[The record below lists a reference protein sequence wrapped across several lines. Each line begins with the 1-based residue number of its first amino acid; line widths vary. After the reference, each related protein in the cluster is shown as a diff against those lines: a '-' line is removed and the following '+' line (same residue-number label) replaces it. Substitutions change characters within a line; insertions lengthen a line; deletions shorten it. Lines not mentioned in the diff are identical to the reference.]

1 MVGSQGA
8 NSTALFLLV
17 GVFALLLLS
26 YPVESFAAKGGNGGG
41 NGGGGGN
48 NPAFT
53 TTLSISP
60 TSENSYQFK
69 QGTTITITAT
79 FNQNVEDSPVP
90 EISISGANTLA
101 ASDMTKSSSTVY
113 TYSYTVGA
121 GNGEATISISDATT
135 SATTSALSISGQNTF
150 SVDNTTSI
158 SNVSITSPTTD
169 TTPRLTFTAEK
180 GNTVTVTSS
189 GATTGN
195 VGSTTVSCGGNSN
208 TCNETIDLSTLNVG
222 TNNLTITST
231 DKAGNTATASTS
243 VVVQAANNG
252 GGGGG
257 GGGGGDTT
265 SPKAD
270 ITYSQSGPYRAGVT
284 FTITATFDENLKDAT
299 IPKIAFSGVTDTTPV
314 EMTKV
319 SASVYTFDYTVD
331 FNRTVTVS
339 ISLSGATDNSDNEIQ
354 SAPNSGGT
362 FDVLKKS
369 SSKKSTPPKLSSSSI
384 TSTGGADG
392 GFGGILQSSEYD
404 KGIVK
409 TGNTVSLRFDLDEN
423 FGDYYTFVLYLGEL
437 NNKESMGLDH
447 SLQVIYHNGQYTIS
461 DKEQLFSNVNVIETE
476 FDGKTILFFDIETDK
491 AFGDMDVGITAW
503 NKHNQ
508 MVRELNQNVFSISP
522 IVKPAEPGSFELLG
536 TLSDEY
542 VSGVYDAK
550 TDLAKDFEPFLFVNG
565 ISTDFV
571 FDESDLKQSLDTLYQ
586 KWNSKEI
593 SDLELI
599 QLKFELISQ
608 KKAFVNDDEQII
620 LLENMQEWQ
629 TEFLYDYVSEN
640 PLNSQALLSES
651 FEIISQMI

>member
-1 MVGSQGA
+1 MIGSHGA

-17 GVFALLLLS
+17 GVFAVLLLS
-26 YPVESFAAKGGNGGG
+26 YPVESFGAK
-41 NGGGGGN
+41 
-48 NPAFT
+48 PFKAT
-53 TTLSISP
+53 ISISP

-69 QGTTITITAT
+69 EGTTITITAT
-79 FNQNVEDSPVP
+79 FSEVVEDSPVP
-90 EISISGANTLA
+90 EISISGANTL
-101 ASDMTKSSSTVY
+101 SSIDMTKSSSTVY

-135 SATTSALSISGQNTF
+135 SATTSTLSVLGTTTF
-150 SVDNTTSI
+150 LVDNTTSI
-158 SNVSITSPTTD
+158 SNVSIVSPTTD

-180 GNTVTVTSS
+180 GNTVTVSSS

-195 VGSTTVSCGGNSN
+195 VGSTSVSCGGSTT
-208 TCNETIDLSTLNVG
+208 TCTETIVNLSALNIG
-222 TNNLTITST
+222 TNNLSITST

-252 GGGGG
+252 GGGG
-257 GGGGGDTT
+257 DTT

-270 ITYSQSGPYRAGVT
+270 ITYSQSGAYRAGAT
-284 FTITATFDENLKDAT
+284 FTITATFDENLKGAT
-299 IPKIAFSGVTDTTPV
+299 IPKIAFSGVTDTAPV

-319 SASVYTFDYTVD
+319 SATVYTFEYTVD
-331 FNRTVTVS
+331 FNKTVTVS
-339 ISLSGATDNSDNEIQ
+339 ISLSGATDNSNNDIQ
-354 SAPNSGGT
+354 STPNSGGT
-362 FDVLKKS
+362 FDVLKNS
-369 SSKKSTPPKLSSSSI
+369 SNKPTPPKLSSSSI

-409 TGNTVSLRFDLDEN
+409 SGNTVSLRFDLDEN

-437 NNKESMGLDH
+437 NNKESMGVDH

-461 DKEQLFSNVNVIETE
+461 DKEELFSGVNVIETE
-476 FDGKTILFFDIETDK
+476 FDGKTILFFDLETDK

-503 NKHNQ
+503 NKYNQ

-522 IVKPAEPGSFELLG
+522 KVAPAEPGSFELLG

-542 VSGVYDAK
+542 VSGVYDVK
-550 TDLAKDFEPFLFVNG
+550 TDLAKDFEPFLSVKG

-571 FDESDLKQSLDTLYQ
+571 FNETDWNRSLDILYQ
-586 KWNSKEI
+586 KWNSKEV

-599 QLKFELISQ
+599 QLQFELISQ
-608 KKAFVNDDEQII
+608 KKAFVDDDEQII

-651 FEIISQMI
+651 FEIISLMI

>member
-8 NSTALFLLV
+8 NRTALFLLV

-41 NGGGGGN
+41 GNGGGG
-48 NPAFT
+48 
-53 TTLSISP
+53 
-60 TSENSYQFK
+60 
-69 QGTTITITAT
+69 
-79 FNQNVEDSPVP
+79 
-90 EISISGANTLA
+90 
-101 ASDMTKSSSTVY
+101 
-113 TYSYTVGA
+113 
-121 GNGEATISISDATT
+121 
-135 SATTSALSISGQNTF
+135 
-150 SVDNTTSI
+150 
-158 SNVSITSPTTD
+158 
-169 TTPRLTFTAEK
+169 
-180 GNTVTVTSS
+180 
-189 GATTGN
+189 
-195 VGSTTVSCGGNSN
+195 
-208 TCNETIDLSTLNVG
+208 
-222 TNNLTITST
+222 
-231 DKAGNTATASTS
+231 
-243 VVVQAANNG
+243 NG
-252 GGGGG
+252 GGGNGG
-257 GGGGGDTT
+257 GGNGGGGNGGDTT

-270 ITYSQSGPYRAGVT
+270 ITYSQSGPYRAGAT
-284 FTITATFDENLKDAT
+284 FTITATFDENIKGAT

-319 SASVYTFDYTVD
+319 SATVYTFEYTVD

-339 ISLSGATDNSDNEIQ
+339 ISLSGATDTAGNEIQ
-354 SAPNSGGT
+354 STPNSGGT
-362 FDVLKKS
+362 FEVVKNS
-369 SSKKSTPPKLSSSSI
+369 SNKPTPPKLSSSSI

-409 TGNTVSLRFDLDEN
+409 SGNTVSLRFDLDEN

-437 NNKESMGLDH
+437 NNKESMGVDH

-461 DKEQLFSNVNVIETE
+461 DKEELFSGVNVIETE
-476 FDGKTILFFDIETDK
+476 FDGKTILFFDLETDK

-503 NKHNQ
+503 NKHHQ

-542 VSGVYDAK
+542 VSGVYDVK
-550 TDLAKDFEPFLFVNG
+550 TDLAKDFEGFLFVDG

-571 FDESDLKQSLDTLYQ
+571 FDESDWNQSLDTLYQ

-599 QLKFELISQ
+599 QLQFELISQ
-608 KKAFVNDDEQII
+608 KKAFVDGDEQFI